1 MSVIVSHVY
10 LLNGKRLGVL
20 EQSFLSKYQL
30 IKHSNE
36 KSYNYSWLY
45 LIKRN
50 NFMLYLYISKQI
62 RELENT
68 QEWVPTK
75 ESLWSFLALSC
86 HQKAVK
92 LPGTNPPQDILDQE
106 RTSAMQM
113 RPDFSSLDTLS
124 LRFLPSG
131 KSRSRTWWDTEASED
146 RCPKER
152 WASYWPSL
160 TFFSASQHFSLQVIH
175 RSLQN
180 NGTLRFLNSQASIRN
195 SCLWSWLL
203 APLQTAGSEC
213 ATIPLLVPGL
223 TPQKQGL
230 EGNKEL
236 LFQHFHLSWC

>member
-92 LPGTNPPQDILDQE
+92 LPGTNPPAGHSWPGKNKCHANAARFQFPGYIIFE
-106 RTSAMQM
+106 ISAQWE
-113 RPDFSSLDTLS
+113 
-124 LRFLPSG
+124 
-131 KSRSRTWWDTEASED
+131 K
-146 RCPKER
+146 
-152 WASYWPSL
+152 
-160 TFFSASQHFSLQVIH
+160 Q
-175 RSLQN
+175 LQN
-180 NGTLRFLNSQASIRN
+180 LMRYRSFRRQM
-195 SCLWSWLL
+195 
-203 APLQTAGSEC
+203 P
-213 ATIPLLVPGL
+213 
-223 TPQKQGL
+223 
-230 EGNKEL
+230 
-236 LFQHFHLSWC
+236 